1 MDDNLDN
8 EMKEFGEEIADG
20 LGYTRK
26 DEPVRRRRTSIALT
40 SQRKIL
46 ALGGAGI
53 LLLIILIALF
63 SRGGNEIPPEDLA
76 SVQVRLNQLEER
88 ISRLEGM
95 KDKIV
100 FIEQQEKELQQS
112 IAEAEKSGRSLT
124 ARLDKLTQKVDGL
137 LPRKASPPAK
147 TGASI
152 TVKRKPFPLA
162 KGRYHE
168 VRPGESL
175 YRIAQQYGT
184 SVDELCRLNNITPNQ
199 VIYPG
204 ERLLVAPESRE

>member
-20 LGYTRK
+20 MGYTRK
-26 DEPVRRRRTSIALT
+26 EEPVRRRRTSIALT

-63 SRGGNEIPPEDLA
+63 SRGGNEVPPEDLA

-137 LPRKASPPAK
+137 RTRKASPPAK
-147 TGASI
+147 TGASL

-204 ERLLVAPESRE
+204 EKLLVAPESHK

>member
-1 MDDNLDN
+1 MNDNLDN

-26 DEPVRRRRTSIALT
+26 DEAVRRRRTSIALT

-63 SRGGNEIPPEDLA
+63 SRGGNKLPPEDLP

-137 LPRKASPPAK
+137 S
-147 TGASI
+147 
-152 TVKRKPFPLA
+152 
-162 KGRYHE
+162 
-168 VRPGESL
+168 
-175 YRIAQQYGT
+175 
-184 SVDELCRLNNITPNQ
+184 
-199 VIYPG
+199 
-204 ERLLVAPESRE
+204 